1 VATIGNCGRRAE
13 EVEMSAIPDI
23 GLKDLPKVCN
33 CSLQYCAPRVEPAPT
48 VSNDAG
54 FSTVSPDPHMIGA
67 SNSPAARR
75 TFGYLPV
82 PYRAS
87 RLPNAALGVCEGS
100 GLSKWRIT
108 PSKLRPFLRAT
119 SVDV

>member
-1 VATIGNCGRRAE
+1 
-13 EVEMSAIPDI
+13 MSAILDI

-82 PYRAS
+82 
-87 RLPNAALGVCEGS
+87 RLPCLET
-100 GLSKWRIT
+100 SKRRAWR
-108 PSKLRPFLRAT
+108 LRGEWLEQVAHN
-119 SVDV
+119 S